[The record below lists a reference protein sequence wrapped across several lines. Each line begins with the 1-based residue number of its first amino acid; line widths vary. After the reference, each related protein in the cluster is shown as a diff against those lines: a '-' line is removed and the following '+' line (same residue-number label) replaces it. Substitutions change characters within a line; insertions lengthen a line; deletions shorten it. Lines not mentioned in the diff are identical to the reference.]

1 MLTFNLQTVLALLTA
16 LSALVGIY
24 VNLNEKVARSDE
36 RYQALAK
43 QMDEANDKIEKMDVK
58 MENHQK
64 EVTTAV
70 YQMSSSIE
78 KLNFT
83 LQQISKK
90 IDL

>member
-1 MLTFNLQTVLALLTA
+1 MMTFNLQTVLALVTA
-16 LSALVGIY
+16 LMALVGIY

-43 QMDEANDKIEKMDVK
+43 QMDEANDRIEKMDAK

-83 LQQISKK
+83 LKQIEKK

>member
-1 MLTFNLQTVLALLTA
+1 MMTFNLQTVLALLTA

-36 RYQALAK
+36 RYHSLAK
-43 QMDEANDKIEKMDVK
+43 QMDEANDTIEKMGAK
-58 MENHQK
+58 MESHQK